1 MRTKNVKIIVQTII
15 QLLIKNKFV
24 FMKQRMLISILFLIN
39 IFDLFN
45 IVKFCL
51 LFSASQRW

>member
-39 IFDLFN
+39 NF
-45 IVKFCL
+45 
-51 LFSASQRW
+51 

>member
-24 FMKQRMLISILFLIN
+24 FMKQRMLISILFLIKY
-39 IFDLFN
+39 F
-45 IVKFCL
+45 
-51 LFSASQRW
+51 